1 MPDFQYTARQSSG
14 EQVSGV
20 LTAASEQDALG
31 ILAGRHLFPLRVA
44 PTEGTSLPGSRQ
56 PIRRVRTKHLTIY
69 YSQLADLLTSGVPL
83 LRSLQLILEQTSHA
97 GLRAIVQDI
106 AEQVADGT
114 RLAAAMSRHSKTF
127 DELVVSMVRAGEEGG
142 FLEDVLKR
150 IATFNEHQEELKARV
165 IGAMIYPAFLSGAG
179 VLIVAAMMIFFVPK
193 FATIFA
199 DMEKRGELPWAT
211 QSLLGLSAFLQ
222 SYWYF
227 AAAALVA
234 GGVFF
239 SQWKSSPRGRDVM
252 DRFRLRAWGLG
263 PIVRSLA
270 IARFCRILGTLLNNG
285 VPILQSLKI
294 AKDASGNSILSQAIG
309 DAAENVSSGKS
320 LAGPLGTSGEFP
332 KEIIEMIAVG
342 EEANNLE
349 QVLLNISDTLERTT
363 NRKLDMLVRLVE
375 PVMLLVM
382 ALVVV
387 YIIFA
392 LLYPILLMSGLF

>member
-106 AEQVADGT
+106 SEQVADGT

-199 DMEKRGELPWAT
+199 DMDKRGELPWAT
-211 QSLLGLSAFLQ
+211 QSLLSMSAFLQ